1 MTAMGNQPSSSPP
14 PRPIY
19 TVRSEPWPHD
29 DDTNTDHTTS
39 KSSTTRIS
47 TSTEPA
53 DSDECHAC
61 AAGPDSAAIL
71 PADAAN
77 PTTTPYITTFVQP
90 LRSLT
95 ALSSSPVAFNTAT
108 ATTTAT
114 TTTNASSPHST
125 TTTPSPP
132 CYAYSHSACPLNR
145 AELGRAA
152 WAYLHTLA
160 AYYPIQ
166 PSPAQQSDMR
176 RLMVLMMSQYPCL
189 YCRDRSMEEV
199 ERNAPRVTS
208 RSALSE
214 WVCELHNE
222 VNERLGKPS
231 FDCRRVDE
239 RWRTGPSDGS
249 CGGG

>member
-1 MTAMGNQPSSSPP
+1 MGNQPSSSPP

-29 DDTNTDHTTS
+29 DHTNTDDTTH
-39 KSSTTRIS
+39 KSGAARIF

-61 AAGPDSAAIL
+61 AAGPDSAAIQ

-77 PTTTPYITTFVQP
+77 TITSPYSTTSAQP
-90 LRSLT
+90 LRTTT
-95 ALSSSPVAFNTAT
+95 ASSSLPAAF
-108 ATTTAT
+108 TTPTAT
-114 TTTNASSPHST
+114 TTTNAPITHSANS
-125 TTTPSPP
+125 TPPPP

-160 AYYPIQ
+160 AYYPLQ
-166 PSPAQQSDMR
+166 PSVQQQSDMR

-208 RSALSE
+208 RGALSE